1 MNFIRNT
8 IQLFLG
14 KFGFKI
20 QKKLNKEAL
29 NGLFLKRFE
38 DSKKF
43 TSKKIE
49 FFLTLENVLNYICSS
64 RIEGDIVECGV
75 FKGANCRFICNYLV
89 EKNNKIKSIYLYD
102 TFEGMPEAS
111 ADDTNINTKKNYNY
125 YLKNL
130 KKDSSLNNFYRY
142 EDIFNVKNNVIS
154 TNYDESKIHFIK
166 GLVENTIPQNI
177 PKKICLVILDTDYYS
192 STIHEL
198 NHLYPLVKKGGVIII
213 DDYGTWSGVKKA
225 VDEYFKNIND
235 LMFYIDHKTVVFIK
249 N

>member
-1 MNFIRNT
+1 MNIIRNT

-14 KFGFKI
+14 KFGLKI
-20 QKKLNKEAL
+20 QKKLNNESL
-29 NGLFLKRFE
+29 NALFLKRFE
-38 DSKKF
+38 DSEKF
-43 TSKKIE
+43 SSKKIE
-49 FFLTLENVLNYICSS
+49 FFLALENVLKYIFSNK
-64 RIEGDIVECGV
+64 IEGDIIECGV

-89 EKNNKIKSIYLYD
+89 EKNNKTKSIYLYD
-102 TFEGMPEAS
+102 TFEGMPAAS
-111 ADDTNINTKKNYNY
+111 VDDTNISTKKNYNY

-130 KKDSSLNNFYRY
+130 NKNSSLSNFYRY
-142 EDIFNVKNNVIS
+142 EEINNVKNNVIS
-154 TNYDESKIHFIK
+154 TNYDENRIHFIK
-166 GLVENTIPQNI
+166 GLVENTIPKNI

-198 NHLYPLVKKGGVIII
+198 NHLYPLVEKGGIIII

-225 VDEYFKNIND
+225 VDEYFKDIND